1 MKILVIS
8 DTHRRINR
16 VDMVLEIFKDK
27 GIKHI
32 IHAGDHIQD
41 AIDIETKYPQIKVHK
56 VPGNCDVEGYGSD
69 TSKLIHI
76 EGVPIFV
83 AHGHKH
89 HVKYEYEEI
98 FIDAVAH
105 EAKVAIFGHSHSAY
119 REKKEGII
127 LLNPGS
133 ISEPR
138 DTTMPSFAILE
149 IENHEV
155 KGVEVLQL
163 LGKGKIGHHP
173 YF

>member
-1 MKILVIS
+1 MKVLVIS
-8 DTHRRINR
+8 DTHHRINR
-16 VDMVLEIFKDK
+16 VDRVLEIFKDK
-27 GIKHI
+27 GIEHI
-32 IHAGDHIQD
+32 IHAGDHLQD
-41 AIDIETKYPQIKVHK
+41 AKDIEAKYPHIQVHK
-56 VPGNCDVEGYGSD
+56 VPGNCDMEGYGSD
-69 TSKLIHI
+69 TSKLIRI
-76 EGVPIFV
+76 SGIPIFI

-89 HVKYEYEEI
+89 HVKYDYEEI

-119 REKKEGII
+119 KERKEGII

-138 DTTMPSFAILE
+138 DTTMPSFATLD

-155 KGVEVLQL
+155 KNVEILQL
-163 LGKGKIGHHP
+163 LGKESIGRHP